1 MQKIKAVGKQDS
13 TKREKEIMCM
23 VKHPNIICCHEAF
36 GDKWHQYLLLDLAEN
51 GSLSDILT
59 LISKDLI
66 DITDVECLPYELTR
80 YYAAEMVSALE
91 YIHGMGIVHRDL
103 KPQNL
108 LLDKNFHIK
117 IVKSIILKDKY
128 RRISETPST
137 SLKRSF

>member
-1 MQKIKAVGKQDS
+1 
-13 TKREKEIMCM
+13 
-23 VKHPNIICCHEAF
+23 
-36 GDKWHQYLLLDLAEN
+36 
-51 GSLSDILT
+51 
-59 LISKDLI
+59 
-66 DITDVECLPYELTR
+66 LPYELTR

-117 IVKSIILKDKY
+117 IVISIFLKDKY
-128 RRISETPST
+128 RLISETPST